1 MTFDDY
7 LDEVITFA
15 GQTGKRRLIWSIPR
29 VALAREVWED
39 CVKRN
44 GGSNEPCSRE
54 CAEVSGSE
62 VPN

>member
-1 MTFDDY
+1 MTFDEY

-29 VALAREVWED
+29 ITLDREVWED

-44 GGSNEPCSRE
+44 EVRENETGTE
-54 CAEVSGSE
+54 
-62 VPN
+62 